1 MQTLFQWERILNLS
15 VAYNYINCLFRIVI
29 WSQDMAEDRKQT
41 EAQATK
47 PATSPARAALKYATT
62 KPAARARKPAA
73 AAPATRSKTPATA
86 TAATAR
92 KPVARTAAT
101 RKSPPVK
108 KAANK
113 PEPLVA
119 KTAKPVKP
127 VKAKKPKLIRDSFTM
142 PESEYALIA
151 ALKKRCLVAGVSAK
165 KSEILRAAVANL
177 AKLSDA
183 SVVSALRRLDV
194 IKTGRP
200 AKGNK

>member
-1 MQTLFQWERILNLS
+1 MADNDKQPTDAQTTQPAASPAPTVQKFAAAKP
-15 VAYNYINCLFRIVI
+15 VARP
-29 WSQDMAEDRKQT
+29 R
-41 EAQATK
+41 K
-47 PATSPARAALKYATT
+47 PATAAS
-62 KPAARARKPAA
+62 
-73 AAPATRSKTPATA
+73 ATRRKAPA
-86 TAATAR
+86 TAATAATA
-92 KPVARTAAT
+92 KNPVARAAAT

-108 KAANK
+108 KPASK
-113 PEPLVA
+113 PAPLVA
-119 KTAKPVKP
+119 KTAKAGKP
-127 VKAKKPKLIRDSFTM
+127 VKAKKPKLVRDSFTM

-200 AKGNK
+200 AKGSK